1 MWVLLQTTLLLL
13 FFLTKVWRE
22 ICWKEMGHMMLQHTH
37 TLKIVI
43 KCLYGNF
50 LKTTSSQIIGSIIV
64 NDVCFIWWNWVVT
77 RSSHWHIFVSSQ
89 KIICLLHLAST
100 FCVQRIFFLWKS
112 KGTKNPCQMK
122 IMKRLAHFSSW
133 LSHTHV
139 EIIDDI
145 LVLFI
150 LPDVDNCD

>member
-1 MWVLLQTTLLLL
+1 
-13 FFLTKVWRE
+13 
-22 ICWKEMGHMMLQHTH
+22 MGFYYKQHYCCSSSSPKFDGKYAGRKWGIWCYSTH

-122 IMKRLAHFSSW
+122 IIKRLAHFSSW